1 MSTDQARKS
10 VQIIGLPWRGRGK
23 RMFLVFTV
31 RQVCNL
37 HSKYFVKSMGNR
49 DILLRLPLG
58 RDH

>member
-37 HSKYFVKSMGNR
+37 HSKYFVKSMGSR
-49 DILLRLPLG
+49 DILLRLP
-58 RDH
+58 

>member
-1 MSTDQARKS
+1 MSTHQARKS

-31 RQVCNL
+31 GHVCSL

-49 DILLRLPLG
+49 DILLKLP
-58 RDH
+58 